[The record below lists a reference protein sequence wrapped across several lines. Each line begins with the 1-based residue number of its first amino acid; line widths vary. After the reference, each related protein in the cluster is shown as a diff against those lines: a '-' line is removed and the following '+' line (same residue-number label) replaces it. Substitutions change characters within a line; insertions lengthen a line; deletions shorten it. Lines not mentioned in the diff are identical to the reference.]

1 MGMSVGGE
9 GGGEE
14 VMSNINTTPLV
25 DVMLVMLIIFLITV
39 PVIVPSVAVDL
50 PEPRN
55 LSTQTKPEDIPVT
68 VDAEGNLYLGGGS
81 LSREGLFDALANR
94 SRAAFAEGRLPPKVH
109 MKADRNAR
117 YEHVA
122 RALYTIQ
129 TAGIIEVQFLTEP
142 KGATAGR

>member
-9 GGGEE
+9 GGDDK
-14 VMSNINTTPLV
+14 VMSDINTTPLV

-39 PVIVPSVAVDL
+39 PVIVPSVKVEL

-55 LSTQTKPEDIPVT
+55 IAQQTKPEDVPISIDV
-68 VDAEGNLYLGGGS
+68 EGNLYMGGGA
-81 LSREGLFDALANR
+81 LTREGLFEALAAK
-94 SRAAFAEGRLPPKVH
+94 SRAAGASGQLPPKVH

-129 TAGIIEVQFLTEP
+129 TAGIIEVSFLTEP
-142 KGATAGR
+142 HGATAPR

>member
-1 MGMSVGGE
+1 MSMSVGGE
-9 GGGEE
+9 GGDEK
-14 VMSNINTTPLV
+14 VMSDINTTPLV

-39 PVIVPSVAVDL
+39 PVIVPTVPVEL

-55 LSTQTKPEDIPVT
+55 LSTQTKPEDIPISID
-68 VDAEGNLYLGGGS
+68 VDGNFYLSGGS
-81 LSREGLFDALANR
+81 LTREGLFDALAAK
-94 SRAAFAEGRLPPKVH
+94 SVAASQAGQLPPKVH
-109 MKADRNAR
+109 MKADKNAL

-142 KGATAGR
+142 KGQSGG

>member
-1 MGMSVGGE
+1 MSMSVGGE
-9 GGGEE
+9 GGEE
-14 VMSNINTTPLV
+14 VMSAINTTPLV

-39 PVIVPSVAVDL
+39 PVIVPTVPVEL

-55 LSTQTKPEDIPVT
+55 LSTQTKPEDIPVSID
-68 VDAEGNLYLGGGS
+68 VNGNIYMGGGS
-81 LSREGLFDALANR
+81 LSRENLFDALANR
-94 SRAAFAEGRLPPKVH
+94 SRAASAAGQLPPKVH